1 MTSFQTRIVRR
12 SGLLPVV
19 IAAALVGGCQKV
31 PEVAPPAPP
40 EGTVATPTQKDV
52 TVFREFVGSTEAY
65 KSVEIRARVQGTLDS
80 MHFEPS
86 AFVREG
92 QLLFT
97 IEQAPFEAQRDRAA
111 AGLKAAEAGLA
122 RAESDLDR
130 LEQAVRTNAVSQQE
144 VTRARAER
152 DQASAAVL
160 QAEAELT
167 NAEIQLAYTTVES
180 PLDRLEQ
187 AVRTNAVSQQEVTRA
202 RAERDQASAAV
213 LQAQAE
219 LTNAEI
225 QLEYTTIESPIAGM
239 VSRNYVDLGNLV
251 GAGEATLLTTV
262 RQIDPIYAYFEV
274 SERFVAQALDER
286 GGHQGPGQT
295 KQISATLL
303 LEETGLEIEGH
314 LDSLENTVDT
324 GTGTIRVRGIFPNPD
339 ARVFPGFFVR
349 VRLPGELHEDALLVE
364 ETALGTD
371 LGGRYLMVVG
381 EGDIVE
387 RRYVEPGQL
396 QDDNT
401 RLILSGLEPG
411 ESYITRGL
419 QRARPGMPV
428 TPKTAAGGE

>member
-1 MTSFQTRIVRR
+1 MTSFQNQVVRR
-12 SGLLPVV
+12 SSLLSVV
-19 IAAALVGGCQKV
+19 VAAALLGGCRQA
-31 PEVAPPAPP
+31 PEVAPPPPP
-40 EGTVATPTQKDV
+40 EVTVATPIQKDV
-52 TVFREFVGSTEAY
+52 TVFQEFVGSTEAY
-65 KSVEIRARVQGTLDS
+65 RSVNIRARVQGFLDE

-86 AFVREG
+86 AFVRKGE
-92 QLLFT
+92 LLFV
-97 IEQAPFEAQRDRAA
+97 IEPEPYEAQRDRAA

-152 DQASAAVL
+152 DQASAAML

-167 NAEIQLAYTTVES
+167 NAEIQLEYTTVES
-180 PLDRLEQ
+180 PIDGL
-187 AVRTNAVSQQEVTRA
+187 
-202 RAERDQASAAV
+202 
-213 LQAQAE
+213 
-219 LTNAEI
+219 
-225 QLEYTTIESPIAGM
+225 

-274 SERFVAQALDER
+274 SERFIAQALDER

-295 KQISATLL
+295 REMSATLL
-303 LEETGLEIEGH
+303 LDETGLEIEGR

-324 GTGTIRVRGIFPNPD
+324 GTGTIRVRGIFPNSD

-349 VRLPGELHEDALLVE
+349 VRLPGENYPDALLVE

-371 LGGRYLMVVG
+371 LGGRYLMIVG
-381 EGDIVE
+381 EGDVVE

-411 ESYITRGL
+411 ERYITRGL

-428 TPKTAAGGE
+428 TPTTAGSGS